1 MPLNSLD
8 PISVRTFEEKAR
20 SQGVP
25 EKEIQNYVSSKR
37 QRAINIEA
45 YKTTGDIGNVP
56 LESRAETIYTAGQQ
70 GYTAPSE
77 KERDPLAPQ
86 KRVALEALDLLE
98 TRYGRGDT
106 KNIGTKK
113 DIALAGGGGNVERL
127 GGLIQRGLVTAGSDP
142 KLREDIQSYQ
152 QLLITFLPAFT
163 QAFGSGA
170 PQEGEAKRLI
180 EAAPGAKS
188 SDREAAAWFND
199 VRVLLGGQLKPNL
212 ELEKDKKKIEGE
224 PSVIKSSFISEP
236 TLQPTLELDDNI
248 RPEWSDLPR
257 NIIPSAQKNA
267 NDLIAALSHPI
278 ELTKGIGGIFAGLGE
293 KASMAVGLG
302 RGVPESWAQEPKLD
316 ALVGFYKNR
325 YGSTENARNAIIQD
339 PIGVA
344 LDVLTIVS
352 VGGGAIAKVG
362 PVSKAGIAGK
372 ITSGAGKAAEIANA
386 LDPIQ
391 ATFSAGSAALSKIS
405 RFEKNIGIIPKA
417 AEQLDIE
424 AISEAKKIGV
434 ELPLGASTKNQLIQS
449 AEALVQKGFWG
460 KNIADKYEAG
470 FNKLDELNKNIVNNI
485 DTTTDLQATGKAIKK
500 GMDDY
505 VSNYRKHRSEL
516 YDSVPE
522 TIKRTPATFDD
533 TKNTLGSIIDSKS
546 KSLVGENNL
555 DFYRNLKDKLGDNIT
570 YENLKQ
576 TRTDIGQKLKSTD
589 PVTTGDK
596 ASLERLYASLSND
609 LDNSIKI
616 FDPDAYNI
624 LQQANKFYKIGL
636 ENINGSVGKKIAGST
651 PEKIIDSII
660 KPNTPSDV
668 SLLKELAG
676 EKWPDIQASFM
687 AKIFSESID
696 EGLLNLKK
704 LKSGLEKYGDP
715 TLKEIL
721 SSDQQ
726 LKLSKILDNM
736 ETIENVKSA
745 LKRGQKTA
753 GGSQTAFIAG
763 NVAATATFLIT
774 NPLIGL
780 KYILGQYLLSK
791 LFTTEFGRKLLTST
805 KKVSLGGLEKPAE
818 IVGKA
823 GTPVRIGRLGAQGLS
838 EEPPDLNQP

>member
-1 MPLNSLD
+1 MPLNPLD
-8 PISVRTFEEKAR
+8 PTSVRTFEEKAR
-20 SQGVP
+20 IQGVP
-25 EKEIQNYVSSKR
+25 EKEIQNYISSKR
-37 QRAINIEA
+37 GRAINVEA
-45 YKTTGDIGNVP
+45 YRTTGDIGNIP
-56 LESRAETIYTAGQQ
+56 LENRPETIYAAGQQ
-70 GYTAPSE
+70 GFMVPSAE
-77 KERDPLAPQ
+77 KKDPLAPQ
-86 KRVALEALDLLE
+86 KMVALKALDLLE
-98 TRYGRGDT
+98 TRFGRGNT
-106 KNIGTKK
+106 KNIGTKE

-127 GGLIQRGLVTAGSDP
+127 GGLIQRGLVKAGSDP
-142 KLREDIQSYQ
+142 RLREDVQAYQ

-180 EAAPGAKS
+180 EAAPGVKS
-188 SDREAAAWFND
+188 SDREAKAWFND
-199 VRVLLGGQLKPNL
+199 VRTLLGGQSKPDL
-212 ELEKDKKKIEGE
+212 ELEPDKKKITKTTGASFTPQE
-224 PSVIKSSFISEP
+224 PTKPVEP
-236 TLQPTLELDDNI
+236 TLDLDI
-248 RPEWSDLPR
+248 RPEWSDLPK

-267 NDLIAALSHPI
+267 NDLITALSHPI
-278 ELTKGIGGIFAGLGE
+278 ELAIGLGGIFAGLGE
-293 KASMAVGLG
+293 KASMAVGLD
-302 RGVPESWAQEPKLD
+302 RCVPESMAQEPKLD

-325 YGSTENARNAIIQD
+325 YGSTENARSAIIQD

-344 LDVLTIVS
+344 LDVLTIVGA
-352 VGGGAIAKVG
+352 GGGAIAKAG
-362 PVSKAGIAGK
+362 PISKAGIAGK
-372 ITSGAGKAAEIANA
+372 IASGAGKAAEIANK

-391 ATFSAGSAALSKIS
+391 ATFSAGSAALGKIS
-405 RFEKNIGIIPKA
+405 RFEKNIGIIPGA
-417 AEQLDIE
+417 AKQLDIG
-424 AISEAKKIGV
+424 AISEAEKIGV
-434 ELPLGASTKNQLIQS
+434 ELPLGASTKSQLIQS

-470 FNKLDELNKNIVNNI
+470 FNRLDELNRNIVSNI

-505 VSNYRKHRSEL
+505 VLNYREHRSEL
-516 YDSVPE
+516 YDSVSE
-522 TIKRTPATFDD
+522 IIKKTPAIFDD
-533 TKNTLGSIIDSKS
+533 TKNTLDSIIDSKS

-555 DFYRNLKDKLGDNIT
+555 DFYKNLKDKLGDNIT

-576 TRTDIGQKLKSTD
+576 TRTDIGQKLRSTD

-609 LDNSIKI
+609 LDNSIKA
-616 FDPDAYNI
+616 FDTDAYNS
-624 LQQANKFYKIGL
+624 LQQANEFYKTGL
-636 ENINGSVGKKIAGST
+636 GKINSSVGKKIINST
-651 PEKIIDSII
+651 DEKIIDSII

-668 SLLKELAG
+668 SLLRELSG

-726 LKLSKILDNM
+726 LRLSKILDNM

-745 LKRGQKTA
+745 LKTGQKTA

-763 NVAATATFLIT
+763 NVAATATLLIT

-791 LFTTEFGRKLLTST
+791 LFTTEFGKKLLTST

-823 GTPVRIGRLGAQGLS
+823 GTPVRISRLGAQGLS